1 MIIFETERLIVRQF
15 TIDDAYEFFL
25 MNGDEEVVRYIRPV
39 KTREECDVF
48 LQEVIKYSEK
58 NPLFGRWA
66 VYEKDGGL
74 FVGSFAA
81 IPIKD
86 TDKMQLGYALL
97 REMRGKGYATELTK
111 KGIEY
116 FFEKT
121 DYPVVHAQTESE
133 NIASMKVLERCGFTE
148 CGRHREGEKGMLEFS
163 LTRDK

>member
-1 MIIFETERLIVRQF
+1 MIIFETDRLIVRQF
-15 TIDDAYEFFL
+15 TINDAYEFFL
-25 MNGDEEVVRYIRPV
+25 VNGDEEVVRYIRPV

-48 LQEVIKYSEK
+48 LHEIIKYSEE

-66 VYEKDGGL
+66 VYEKNSGS

-121 DYPVVHAQTESE
+121 TYPVVYAQTEPE
-133 NIASMKVLERCGFTE
+133 NISSMKVLLRCGFTE
-148 CGRHREGEKGMLEFS
+148 CNRHMEGGKEIVQFCLS
-163 LTRDK
+163 RD

>member
-39 KTREECDVF
+39 KTREECDAF
-48 LQEVIKYSEK
+48 LLEIIKYAEE

-66 VYEKDGGL
+66 VYEKSSGS

-121 DYPVVHAQTESE
+121 DYPIVHAQTESE

-148 CGRHREGEKGMLEFS
+148 CGRHREGEKEIVEFS
-163 LTRDK
+163 LNR

>member
-15 TIDDAYEFFL
+15 TIGDAYEFFL
-25 MNGDEEVVRYIRPV
+25 INGDEEVVRYIRPV
-39 KTREECDVF
+39 KTREECDIF
-48 LQEVIKYSEK
+48 LQEIIKYPEE
-58 NPLFGRWA
+58 NPLSGRWA
-66 VYEKDGGL
+66 VYEKNSEA

-81 IPIKD
+81 IPIRD

-121 DYPVVHAQTESE
+121 DYPVVYAQTESE
-133 NIASMKVLERCGFTE
+133 NIASMKVLLRCGFVE
-148 CGRHREGEKGMLEFS
+148 SGRHKEGEKEIVESRLFK
-163 LTRDK
+163 D